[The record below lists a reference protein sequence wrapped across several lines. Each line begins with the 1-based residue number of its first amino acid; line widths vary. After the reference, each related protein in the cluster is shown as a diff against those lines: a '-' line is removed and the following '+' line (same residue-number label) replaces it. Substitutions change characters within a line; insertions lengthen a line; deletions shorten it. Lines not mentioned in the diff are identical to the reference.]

1 MRPSQPLRYTALG
14 SYLGFPECCV
24 TAFSTD
30 FCATTKNLYPEGP
43 WMGTGFIPCAGC
55 AEEALNF
62 DKFVAERITPNRLC
76 ATPFPDS
83 NDDRVDAMTA
93 LFDEIYAPPVAPA
106 TRMLMKLSSWTRQRS
121 PALHAHLSLVL
132 ALP

>member
-1 MRPSQPLRYTALG
+1 MRPSQPLRYSALG

-24 TAFSTD
+24 AAFSTD

-43 WMGTGFIPCAGC
+43 WMGTGFIPCACC

-76 ATPFPDS
+76 ASPFPDAT
-83 NDDRVDAMTA
+83 DERVDAMTA
-93 LFDEIYAPPVAPA
+93 LFDEIYAPRVAPPM
-106 TRMLMKLSSWTRQRS
+106 RMLMNVDSWTRQHT
-121 PALHAHLSLVL
+121 PVLHDRISRLFA
-132 ALP
+132 